1 VPVNI
6 STTSWQEKKRFADKT
21 FNLELD
27 IDVAYQI
34 NSQYR

>member
-1 VPVNI
+1 MI
-6 STTSWQEKKRFADKT
+6 STTNWAEKKRFADKT

-27 IDVAYQI
+27 IDLAYQV